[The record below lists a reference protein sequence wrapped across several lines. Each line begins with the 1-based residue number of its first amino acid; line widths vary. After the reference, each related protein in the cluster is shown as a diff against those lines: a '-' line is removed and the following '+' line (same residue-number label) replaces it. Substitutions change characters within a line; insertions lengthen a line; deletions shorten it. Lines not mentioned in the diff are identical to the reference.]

1 MTLIDYLT
9 FLTLIGI
16 YRASCYES
24 IHHQRKMTY
33 RDWMEEEADVE
44 PLVGPRGAVFKGT
57 MSSDWL

>member
-1 MTLIDYLT
+1 MTLKEYLPY
-9 FLTLIGI
+9 LDRN

-57 MSSDWL
+57 MPSDWL